1 MPPEEKQQ
9 FNIYLPASL
18 VREVKHAAVDAN
30 QSLSS
35 FVEDALRQQLA
46 IQQGIRDALEE
57 TDFTPRKKGQK

>member
-1 MPPEEKQQ
+1 MPSEEKQQ

-35 FVEDALRQQLA
+35 FVEGALRQQLA
-46 IQQGIRDALEE
+46 IGQGIHETLEKMNL
-57 TDFTPRKKGQK
+57 TPKKGSKQ